1 MEQRLTPIETAWLP
15 EMGKEVKSAVPTF
28 PFCFLADSTIGKLF
42 FISGSTN
49 CHLQNLLR
57 SQLRTF
63 KTMLE
68 ATVVLIEML
77 LCLASMVVNLV
88 IAISIR
94 FVSFYGSETLRTV
107 FI

>member
-1 MEQRLTPIETAWLP
+1 MEQKVTPIETAWLTVIT
-15 EMGKEVKSAVPTF
+15 KEVKKCCGDISLPN
-28 PFCFLADSTIGKLF
+28 STI
-42 FISGSTN
+42 SESCSSSDSAPSHAQHTE
-49 CHLQNLLR
+49 NLLLH

-63 KTMLE
+63 TKMLE

-94 FVSFYGSETLRTV
+94 FVSFYGITHL
-107 FI
+107 